1 VVYDLKKI
9 VVYRIMQHFLKKE
22 LAAKRGG
29 AEQQNPETNYDEF
42 CSQKKKRRKRSQERK
57 KEMHLLVLS
66 ENYLPSD
73 KEKILTEVPKQSR
86 CEQDRIY

>member
-1 VVYDLKKI
+1 MVYDLKKL

-22 LAAKRGG
+22 LAEKRGG

-42 CSQKKKRRKRSQERK
+42 CSQKKRRKRSQERK

>member
-1 VVYDLKKI
+1 MVYDLKKL

-42 CSQKKKRRKRSQERK
+42 CSQKKKEGKDPKKERK
-57 KEMHLLVLS
+57 KCIS
-66 ENYLPSD
+66 
-73 KEKILTEVPKQSR
+73 
-86 CEQDRIY
+86 

>member
-1 VVYDLKKI
+1 MVYDLKKI

-42 CSQKKKRRKRSQERK
+42 CSQKKKKEGKDPKKERK
-57 KEMHLLVLS
+57 KCIS
-66 ENYLPSD
+66 
-73 KEKILTEVPKQSR
+73 
-86 CEQDRIY
+86 

>member
-1 VVYDLKKI
+1 
-9 VVYRIMQHFLKKE
+9 MQHFLKKE

>member
-1 VVYDLKKI
+1 
-9 VVYRIMQHFLKKE
+9 
-22 LAAKRGG
+22 
-29 AEQQNPETNYDEF
+29 
-42 CSQKKKRRKRSQERK
+42 
-57 KEMHLLVLS
+57 MHLLVLS

>member
-42 CSQKKKRRKRSQERK
+42 CSQKKKKKEKIPRK
-57 KEMHLLVLS
+57 KERNASLS
-66 ENYLPSD
+66 L
-73 KEKILTEVPKQSR
+73 I
-86 CEQDRIY
+86 

>member
-1 VVYDLKKI
+1 MVYDLKKL

-42 CSQKKKRRKRSQERK
+42 CSQKKEGKDPKKERK
-57 KEMHLLVLS
+57 KCIS
-66 ENYLPSD
+66 
-73 KEKILTEVPKQSR
+73 
-86 CEQDRIY
+86 